1 MDNQQPLQY
10 LKVYTHNVARVLKP
24 SQDGELAHAIH
35 ETLHYSLDGDED
47 DYLIS
52 RSQLAASSCAPS
64 SSSSFAKSSPSNDD
78 AFIQVNQKQAQNGP
92 FESDDE
98 EVVHPGFI
106 ATNDSERPYASYLWN
121 EKNSLLTLPHPSTI
135 DKPLLSDPCTV
146 SDNEADLRDA
156 FDVTTKFF
164 YFSDT
169 KSDEK
174 NQSQESHYPAEW
186 INEALDCLSIATG
199 LKTAD
204 TFIIAFPKLKLDCS
218 KASDEQIYKKA
229 KKVADVWK
237 QISNDKRILSSG
249 LSDVSQQSLRAFVS
263 QLNLPKCDDTQGKRE
278 AAQAEVQRIMDDAIV
293 QKGSQKTMPP
303 KEAELGQNEPIEIPS
318 SPSKVSLGPD
328 RLDERTELIRVYGP
342 GPCRRPRLCTINLRE
357 QNCDD
362 NSLGGR
368 SVSKTS
374 ANASSCW
381 DRGLAEY
388 CKEEN
393 ILLVAHNDQK
403 DILPE
408 RCLPS
413 LLGEFA
419 GRIPHAMSSNK
430 RLEPVWLL
438 KYTVLIRDRGVLAD
452 KGFVLLCKTVE
463 A

>member
-1 MDNQQPLQY
+1 MEKQQPLQY

-35 ETLHYSLDGDED
+35 ETLHYSLDGNED

-64 SSSSFAKSSPSNDD
+64 SSSSIGKFSSDTFAS
-78 AFIQVNQKQAQNGP
+78 QGQNGKL
-92 FESDDE
+92 ESDFE
-98 EVVHPGFI
+98 EVVHPGFV
-106 ATNDSERPYASYLWN
+106 ATNDPDRPYASFMWN
-121 EKNSLLTLPHPSTI
+121 EKSSLLTLPHPNTI
-135 DKPLLSDPCTV
+135 DKPLLSDPCTA

-164 YFSDT
+164 YFSDA
-169 KSDEK
+169 KVDG
-174 NQSQESHYPAEW
+174 NSQESYYPPKW
-186 INEALDCLSIATG
+186 IDEALGCLSTATG

-218 KASDEQIYKKA
+218 QASDEQIHKKA
-229 KKVADVWK
+229 TKVADVWK
-237 QISNDKRILSSG
+237 HISNDKRILSLG
-249 LSDVSQQSLRAFVS
+249 LSDVSQRSLRSFVS
-263 QLNLPKCDDTQGKRE
+263 QLDLPRCDDVQGKRE
-278 AAQAEVQRIMDDAIV
+278 AAQAEVQRIVDDAIV
-293 QKGSQKTMPP
+293 QKGSQKTMPTE
-303 KEAELGQNEPIEIPS
+303 EAVLGQNEPIQIPS

-328 RLDERTELIRVYGP
+328 RLDERTELIKVYGP

-374 ANASSCW
+374 GNASSCW

-393 ILLVAHNDQK
+393 VLLVAHNDQK

-408 RCLPS
+408 RCLPT
-413 LLGEFA
+413 LLGEFE
-419 GRIPHAMSSNK
+419 GRVPHPMSSYK
-430 RLEPVWLL
+430 KLEPVWLL

-452 KGFVLLCKTVE
+452 KGFVLFCKTVE

>member
-1 MDNQQPLQY
+1 MEKEQKPLQY
-10 LKVYTHNVARVLKP
+10 LKVYTHNVDRVLKP

-35 ETLHYSLDGDED
+35 ETLHYSLDGDEND
-47 DYLIS
+47 FLIS
-52 RSQLAASSCAPS
+52 RSQLATSSCAPS
-64 SSSSFAKSSPSNDD
+64 SSSSVGKQSSAALASDTKNE
-78 AFIQVNQKQAQNGP
+78 NQMPQNGKV
-92 FESDDE
+92 DHDIE
-98 EVVHPGFI
+98 EVVHPGFV
-106 ATNDSERPYASYLWN
+106 ATNDPDRPYASYLWN
-121 EKNSLLTLPHPSTI
+121 EKSSLLTLPHPSTI
-135 DKPLLSDPCTV
+135 DKPLLSDPCTA

-164 YFSDT
+164 YFSDAKGDANT
-169 KSDEK
+169 
-174 NQSQESHYPAEW
+174 QESYFPAEW
-186 INEALDCLSIATG
+186 IDEALGCLSTATG

-204 TFIIAFPKLKLDCS
+204 TFIVAFPNLKLDCS

-229 KKVADVWK
+229 TKVADVWK
-237 QISNDKRILSSG
+237 QISSDKRILSLG
-249 LSDVSQQSLRAFVS
+249 LSDVSQRSIRAFVS
-263 QLNLPKCDDTQGKRE
+263 QLDLPRCDDVQGKRE
-278 AAQAEVQRIMDDAIV
+278 AAQAEVQRIVDDAIV
-293 QKGSQKTMPP
+293 QKGSQKTVPP
-303 KEAELGQNEPIEIPS
+303 AEAELGQNEPIQIPS

-408 RCLPS
+408 RCLPT
-413 LLGEFA
+413 LLSEFE
-419 GRIPHAMSSNK
+419 GRIPHAMSSNQK
-430 RLEPVWLL
+430 LDPVWLL

-452 KGFVLLCKTVE
+452 KGFVLLCKTVD

>member
-1 MDNQQPLQY
+1 MEKQLPLQY

-35 ETLHYSLDGDED
+35 ETLHYSLDGNED

-52 RSQLAASSCAPS
+52 RSQLTDSIDDPS
-64 SSSSFAKSSPSNDD
+64 SSSSVGNSVTDAPSAIKGKQDHQKQNETSSSND
-78 AFIQVNQKQAQNGP
+78 
-92 FESDDE
+92 E
-98 EVVHPGFI
+98 EIVHPGFA
-106 ATNDSERPYASYLWN
+106 ATNEPDRPYASYLWN
-121 EKNSLLTLPHPSTI
+121 EKSSLLTLPHPSTI
-135 DKPLLSDPCTV
+135 SKPLLSDPYAS
-146 SDNEADLRDA
+146 SDKEADLRDA

-164 YFSDT
+164 YLSDV
-169 KSDEK
+169 KSGEGSER
-174 NQSQESHYPAEW
+174 SQFPAEW
-186 INEALDCLSIATG
+186 IDEALGCLSTATG

-218 KASDEQIYKKA
+218 KASDEQIYQKA
-229 KKVADVWK
+229 TRVADVWK
-237 QISNDKRILSSG
+237 QISNDKRILSLG
-249 LSDVSQQSLRAFVS
+249 LSDVSQRSLRAFVS
-263 QLNLPKCDDTQGKRE
+263 QLDLPNCNDVQGKRE
-278 AAQAEVQRIMDDAIV
+278 AAKAEVQRIVDDAIV
-293 QKGSQKTMPP
+293 QKGSQKTNPP
-303 KEAELGQNEPIEIPS
+303 QEETELGQRQPIEIPS

-403 DILPE
+403 DILPD
-408 RCLPS
+408 RCLPT
-413 LLGEFA
+413 LLGEFE
-419 GRIPHAMSSNK
+419 GRIPHAMMPNQK
-430 RLEPVWLL
+430 LEPVWLL
-438 KYTVLIRDRGVLAD
+438 KYTVLIRDRGILAD
-452 KGFVLLCKTVE
+452 KGFVLFCKTVQT
-463 A
+463 

>member
-1 MDNQQPLQY
+1 MEKQQPLQY

-35 ETLHYSLDGDED
+35 ETLHYSLDGNED

-64 SSSSFAKSSPSNDD
+64 SSASAGKSSSDTF
-78 AFIQVNQKQAQNGP
+78 ASQGQNGKL
-92 FESDDE
+92 ESDSE
-98 EVVHPGFI
+98 EVVHPGFV
-106 ATNDSERPYASYLWN
+106 ATNDPDRPYASYMWN
-121 EKNSLLTLPHPSTI
+121 EKSSLLTLPHPSTI
-135 DKPLLSDPCTV
+135 DKPLLSDPCTA

-164 YFSDT
+164 YFSDA
-169 KSDEK
+169 KVDG
-174 NQSQESHYPAEW
+174 NSQESYYPAEW
-186 INEALDCLSIATG
+186 IDEALGCLATATG

-204 TFIIAFPKLKLDCS
+204 TFIIAFPKLKLDCPH
-218 KASDEQIYKKA
+218 ASDEQIYKKA
-229 KKVADVWK
+229 TKVADVWK
-237 QISNDKRILSSG
+237 RISTDKRILSLG
-249 LSDVSQQSLRAFVS
+249 LSDVSQRSLRAFVS
-263 QLNLPKCDDTQGKRE
+263 QLDCPSLPPE
-278 AAQAEVQRIMDDAIV
+278 
-293 QKGSQKTMPP
+293 
-303 KEAELGQNEPIEIPS
+303 EAELGTNEPIEIPS

-393 ILLVAHNDQK
+393 VLLVAHNDQK

-408 RCLPS
+408 RCLPT
-413 LLGEFA
+413 LLGEFE

-452 KGFVLLCKTVE
+452 KGFVLFCKTVE